1 MVGMKFSEWKTL
13 TIRKLLELKSES
25 KNEIIDEAIKKVH
38 SAKVRDLSTVI
49 YFFYTHS
56 KEIPELLNLLPPQ
69 DVLEQF
75 FIKGRRK

>member
-1 MVGMKFSEWKTL
+1 MEKGENKN
-13 TIRKLLELKSES
+13 
-25 KNEIIDEAIKKVH
+25 NEIIDEAIKKVH

>member
-1 MVGMKFSEWKTL
+1 MKFSEWKTL
-13 TIRKLLELKSES
+13 TIRKLLELKSEN
-25 KNEIIDEAIKKVH
+25 KNNEIIDEAIKKVH

-75 FIKGRRK
+75 FKGRRK